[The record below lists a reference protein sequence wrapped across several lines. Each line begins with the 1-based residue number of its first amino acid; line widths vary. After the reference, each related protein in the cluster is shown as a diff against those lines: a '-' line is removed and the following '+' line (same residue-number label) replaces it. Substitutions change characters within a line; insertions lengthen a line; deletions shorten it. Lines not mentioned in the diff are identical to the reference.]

1 MAKWDSIDKHA
12 SKSKAFDGK
21 WFLDPKCGHAK
32 NEIIYVQLSTII
44 VLQQLSL
51 GQAMEDKQKLVQ
63 FATIFSLLSKGKSM
77 TNYED
82 FQLLFK
88 FLKLLSIP
96 KKNWYDG
103 VGLEMAKHIDHE
115 VRKND

>member
-1 MAKWDSIDKHA
+1 
-12 SKSKAFDGK
+12 
-21 WFLDPKCGHAK
+21 
-32 NEIIYVQLSTII
+32 
-44 VLQQLSL
+44 
-51 GQAMEDKQKLVQ
+51 
-63 FATIFSLLSKGKSM
+63 M

-96 KKNWYDG
+96 KKHWYDG